1 VEVRVGTRLLSRVH
15 QVSRL
20 GAAAAGVPSLPLG
33 TAGMLRVEALPGV
46 GGIILLKR
54 ESPLKEFLRAL
65 LKEFLKECLREVPG
79 KV

>member
-1 VEVRVGTRLLSRVH
+1 MSRVH

-20 GAAAAGVPSLPLG
+20 AVAAAGVPSLPLE

-46 GGIILLKR
+46 GGIILNR
-54 ESPLKEFLRAL
+54 ASPLKELLRALLKEL
-65 LKEFLKECLREVPG
+65 LKEFLKEFLREVLG